1 MKIAL
6 VKINHQEFS
15 FHPPMGLMYI
25 ANSLIKNGFDVKI
38 YHINSNMI
46 GKYTEE
52 IIRMNPVFVGFSV
65 FTGEAMRSYALM
77 SRLIKKNSKIPVV
90 WGNAHPT
97 LLPKKC
103 LEEDYIDYVV
113 MGEGEIT
120 AVELA
125 NALNDGQGHYSQIL
139 GIGYKDNNANI
150 HINNPRPFI
159 TNLDD
164 YKPEWDLVDVEKY
177 ITPYF
182 YDGKRSLP
190 ISTSRG
196 CPHNCAFCY
205 NKIFHDRKWRAHSSE
220 YVISMVEELK
230 IKYDIDGIIIS
241 DDNYFVNKKRAFDI
255 LEKINI
261 PSSCS
266 TKSSYF
272 DEEFVSNLN
281 RFKCRSVML
290 GMESGSE
297 RILKFIRKESSTSD
311 NVKAVT
317 LLAKYD
323 NINVSGSFI
332 LGFPTE
338 SRNEGMET
346 LNLMLSLMKIK
357 KQIRYTLGMF
367 LPYPGSDLYAL
378 SVESGFKPPLKT
390 EDWEDFDRWTSKVGI
405 DWGIKWISSGQ
416 IMRLR
421 NLFMIMSICRR
432 RDFIFSKFINKY
444 ISDRIANI
452 DVDGIFISILIQMF
466 SISVKIYM
474 YFKKIVISR

>member
-1 MKIAL
+1 MNIEL
-6 VKINHQEFS
+6 VKINHKEFS

-38 YHINSNMI
+38 YHIDSNMVE
-46 GKYTEE
+46 KYVDE
-52 IIRMNPVFVGFSV
+52 IIRKNPIFVGFSV

-77 SRLIKKNSKIPVV
+77 SRLIKEKSKIPVV

-97 LLPKKC
+97 LLPEQC
-103 LEEDYIDYVV
+103 LGEDYIDFIV

-120 AVELA
+120 SVELA
-125 NALNDGQGHYSQIL
+125 NAINDGQGRYSQIL
-139 GIGYKDNNANI
+139 GLGYKDNNGNI

-164 YKPEWDLVDVEKY
+164 YKPEWKLVDVEKY

-182 YDGKRSLP
+182 RDGKRSLP

-205 NKIFHDRKWRAHSSE
+205 NKVFHDRKWRSHSSE

-230 IKYDIDGIIIS
+230 RKYEIDSVIIS

-281 RFKCRSVML
+281 KFKCRSVML

-297 RILKFIRKESSTSD
+297 RILEFIRKESNTYD
-311 NVKAVT
+311 NVKAVNM
-317 LLAKYD
+317 LAQND
-323 NINVSGSFI
+323 NINVTGSFI

-338 SRNEGMET
+338 SRQEGMET
-346 LNLMLSLMKIK
+346 LNFMLSLLKIK

-405 DWGIKWISSGQ
+405 DWGISWISSRQ

-421 NLFMIMSICRR
+421 SLFMIMSICSRR
-432 RDFIFSKFINKY
+432 NFIFSKFIYKY
-444 ISDRIANI
+444 ISNRISKI
-452 DVDGIFISILIQMF
+452 DVDGIFILILIQMF
-466 SISVKIYM
+466 SISVKFYM
-474 YFKKIVISR
+474 YFKKIIILR